1 MASEPLAAPSLVP
14 PMNRYAGQ
22 IVGFAAPLMQVRY
35 PAGVYVSLAG
45 FPTWIRYARAIVELP
60 PTAPTE
66 TMCRIRVTDVAA
78 ANELMARTGDPLWQ
92 PKQEGVPVT
101 PDGWQWAHLA
111 KTRRIALL
119 PGELATAFRHWGG
132 MATLRAEPDEV
143 GLRTGGGGAVEF
155 VPAEQAAAEDDLV
168 KLEQEIGHPLP
179 AAYREFVT
187 RTNGGRPAV
196 PAVHPSFGFVVDQSL
211 FTVTG
216 KDWLRSLRYV
226 RRWVTDRFTDDFL
239 PLGRVRG
246 GAAAGELRRVRP
258 RPAAAHRLAAGTR
271 TRAQV
276 PGDRTGQPQ
285 VRTGIH
291 PAERAQRDRVA
302 RHPPGAGP
310 AAPVLRPAQT
320 LAQRRH
326 RPRRQPRYGHRVP
339 GPARAVR
346 RGARAARGAGVS
358 DVTAAGS
365 VRGAG
370 GRARRG
376 GRLPLRRGG
385 GPDHRRGSPG
395 GLRNP
400 RDGRRRGRAGT
411 DPRVPR
417 RRRGDPG
424 GERLRRRPVR
434 PDQGRGGADAHPYRR
449 DVGVVGRG
457 RLLPGHVRPGVG
469 AGLLPLHHRTRLHL
483 PDARP
488 FPPDGRRPRSRGT
501 PVHRRGAVRTLEA
514 GPPLGGFLR
523 PADDLAGDLLGALL
537 LREVADVVQGAVF
550 VPGGDVPT

>member
-1 MASEPLAAPSLVP
+1 MAAEPLAAPSVVP

-143 GLRTGGGGAVEF
+143 GLRTAGGGAVEF
-155 VPAEQAAAEDDLV
+155 VPAEQAAAEADLV

-239 PLGRVRG
+239 PIGRVQG
-246 GAAAGELRRVRP
+246 GMLALR
-258 RPAAAHRLAAGTR
+258 LT
-271 TRAQV
+271 
-276 PGDRTGQPQ
+276 D
-285 VRTGIH
+285 
-291 PAERAQRDRVA
+291 
-302 RHPPGAGP
+302 PGAG
-310 AAPVLRPAQT
+310 
-320 LAQRRH
+320 
-326 RPRRQPRYGHRVP
+326 
-339 GPARAVR
+339 
-346 RGARAARGAGVS
+346 
-358 DVTAAGS
+358 S
-365 VRGAG
+365 VWFW
-370 GRARRG
+370 
-376 GRLPLRRGG
+376 
-385 GPDHRRGSPG
+385 
-395 GLRNP
+395 
-400 RDGRRRGRAGT
+400 DG
-411 DPRVPR
+411 D
-417 RRRGDPG
+417 D
-424 GERLRRRPVR
+424 
-434 PDQGRGGADAHPYRR
+434 RR
-449 DVGVVGRG
+449 D
-457 RLLPGHVRPGVG
+457 
-469 AGLLPLHHRTRLHL
+469 
-483 PDARP
+483 
-488 FPPDGRRPRSRGT
+488 
-501 PVHRRGAVRTLEA
+501 
-514 GPPLGGFLR
+514 
-523 PADDLAGDLLGALL
+523 DD
-537 LREVADVVQGAVF
+537 RYRADVVSRDLLHRCGDGFDTFLRALLPFPADLWQAARQLVDSGQVRQVSDPRTGTALPANRRP
-550 VPGGDVPT
+550 PGN